1 MCFRESLGGQI
12 YYLTLFPIDVA
23 RASPTQPATE
33 CGLNGHH
40 LWREVDWRPRHFA
53 VRDAF
58 VFSSQVVV
66 EVKQVS
72 SLLQTFVFTGPI
84 SVQPGQ

>member
-1 MCFRESLGGQI
+1 MLLGGSDLLSAHLRRQN
-12 YYLTLFPIDVA
+12 LTRV
-23 RASPTQPATE
+23 SPTQPATE

-40 LWREVDWRPRHFA
+40 LWREVDWLPHHFA

-58 VFSSQVVV
+58 VASCQIVV

-72 SLLQTFVFTGPI
+72 SLLQTIFFTGPI
-84 SVQPGQ
+84 SVQLGQ